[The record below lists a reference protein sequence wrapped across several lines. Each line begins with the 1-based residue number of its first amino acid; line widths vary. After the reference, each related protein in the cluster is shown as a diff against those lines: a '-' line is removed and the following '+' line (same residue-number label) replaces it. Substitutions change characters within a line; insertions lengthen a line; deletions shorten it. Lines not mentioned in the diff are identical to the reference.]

1 MFYDVTVKDAVGTVI
16 GTGEEL
22 GSAGTNG
29 TFIDL
34 SKIAGIHYGTFTIET
49 SGFLAVSD
57 PDTLDS
63 DSLLGRMNTLQVAWV
78 NAGK

>member
-1 MFYDVTVKDAVGTVI
+1 MSRNQ
-16 GTGEEL
+16 EL
-22 GSAGTNG
+22 ANSSFLDGTNSA
-29 TFIDL
+29 FIDL
-34 SKIAGIHYGTFTIET
+34 RSIDGIQYGVFTIEI

-57 PDTLDS
+57 PDTFDS